1 MGDLVRILNDEGVRK
16 FRQYLADLR
25 AGSTSASPRGILTD
39 AWCSAKLPIIIE
51 IGNRIFETRL
61 EAAKYLCEIL
71 RPIGHSKIEQNV
83 GLWTWLSLY
92 YFDQVCPI
100 SKTGKPSPGLDYRY
114 ILDTDFRFYYR
125 HNLFGSYTVYMLHG
139 EGVPLLL
146 YNPLSR
152 TNKFHIELACR
163 QGFITNRGIIE
174 AANFLYFDDNRAI
187 PKRGAAVTTRKPGTL
202 FRFIDVVQ
210 QLDLNYDLHILT
222 GKEVIELLPPEF
234 DKWKG

>member
-1 MGDLVRILNDEGVRK
+1 MGDLVRILNEEGTRK

-25 AGSTSASPRGILTD
+25 AGSTSTPSRDILTD
-39 AWCSAKLPIIIE
+39 AWCSAKLPINIE
-51 IGNRIFETRL
+51 IENQTFDNRM
-61 EAAKYLCEIL
+61 EAAKYLYETL
-71 RPIGHSKIEQNV
+71 RPLGHSKIDQNV
-83 GLWTWLSLY
+83 GLWSWLSLY

-100 SKTGKPSPGLDYRY
+100 SKTGKRSPGLDYRY

-125 HNLFGSYTVYMLHG
+125 HNLFGSYIMYLLHG
-139 EGVPLLL
+139 ESVPLLL
-146 YNPLSR
+146 YNPLSQ
-152 TNKFHIELACR
+152 TNKFHLELACR

-210 QLDLNYDLHILT
+210 QLDLNYDLYSMT
-222 GKEVIELLPPEF
+222 GKEVLDLLPTEF
-234 DKWKG
+234 NEWK